1 MFDYQNLLTIIGQ
14 YAHYEILI
22 LPDGQFKITELP
34 MSRYTIYFKKKN
46 RMKSTTL
53 NRANVHKNR

>member
-22 LPDGQFKITELP
+22 LPNGQFKITELP
-34 MSRYTIYFKKKN
+34 MSYYTIFFKKKSN
-46 RMKSTTL
+46 EIDRIEPCKCS
-53 NRANVHKNR
+53 

>member
-34 MSRYTIYFKKKN
+34 MSRYTIYFKKNSNEIDYIEPCKC
-46 RMKSTTL
+46 S
-53 NRANVHKNR
+53 

>member
-34 MSRYTIYFKKKN
+34 MSRYTIYFKKNSNEIDHIEPCKC
-46 RMKSTTL
+46 S
-53 NRANVHKNR
+53 